1 MRIAVDAMG
10 GDFAPREIVAGALL
24 AARQLPYVDEM
35 ILVGHEQQIEQEL
48 AKSKE
53 PRPASIRVVHATEVV
68 GMDESPANAVRRKK
82 DSSIARAVDLVK
94 HQKADAIFSAGSTG
108 AAVASCQLRWR
119 TLEGVIR
126 PAIAT
131 AIPTPTKPFVLIDAG
146 ATTDCTPE
154 ILRQFAVMG
163 SVYSREILGVAS
175 PKVGLMSIGE
185 EDAKGNEMTKETFA
199 LLEKTHLNFAG
210 NIEGHDLFEGDID
223 VVVCDG
229 FVGNVIL
236 KTAESVGHAMSTWI
250 KQEFTKN
257 AIRIAG
263 AMLLRG
269 ALKAFKKKVS
279 ADTYGGAPLLGVN
292 GICIIGHGAS
302 SAIASLNGI
311 KAAAEAVKQNVNH
324 SIIDEIKRLEPVVK

>member
-10 GDFAPREIVAGALL
+10 GDFAPREIVAGAVL
-24 AARQLPYVDEM
+24 AARDLSYVEEM
-35 ILVGHEQQIEQEL
+35 ILVGDQSRIEAEL
-48 AKSKE
+48 AKVTGG
-53 PRPASIRVVHATEVV
+53 RPASIKIVHASEVV
-68 GMDESPANAVRRKK
+68 GMDESPATAVRRKK
-82 DSSIARAVDLVK
+82 DSSISRSVDLVK
-94 HQKADAIFSAGSTG
+94 NNLADAVFSAGSTG
-108 AAVASCQLRWR
+108 AAVACCQLKWR
-119 TLEGVIR
+119 ALEGVTR

-131 AIPTPTKPFVLIDAG
+131 VIPTPTKPFILIDAG
-146 ATTDCTPE
+146 ATPDCTPD

-185 EDAKGNEMTKETFA
+185 EDAKGNETTKETFG

-257 AIRIAG
+257 PIRITG

-279 ADTYGGAPLLGVN
+279 PDTYGGAPLLGVN
-292 GICIIGHGAS
+292 GTCSIGHGSS
-302 SAIASLNGI
+302 SAIAAMNGI
-311 KAAAEAVKQNVNH
+311 RAAAEAVKHDINH
-324 SIIDEIKRLEPVVK
+324 LIIEEIKKLEPLT